1 MFAKNRRQ
9 VQTMED
15 RICLKN
21 VRFLNRCMQPSGLAI
36 LTKLDTLRW

>member
-1 MFAKNRRQ
+1 VVRSDFVLVSEKNRIQ

-21 VRFLNRCMQPSGLAI
+21 APLNETRRKPGCNVSY
-36 LTKLDTLRW
+36 

>member
-1 MFAKNRRQ
+1 MFAQNRMK

-21 VRFLNRCMQPSGLAI
+21 APFCE
-36 LTKLDTLRW
+36 TLPYIRIALY